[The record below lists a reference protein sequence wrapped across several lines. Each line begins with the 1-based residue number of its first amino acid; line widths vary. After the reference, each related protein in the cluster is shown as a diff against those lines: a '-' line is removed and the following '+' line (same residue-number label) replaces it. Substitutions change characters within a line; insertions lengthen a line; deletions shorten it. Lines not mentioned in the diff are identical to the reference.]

1 MLICTFRFG
10 DGGAE
15 RVLRDCRAGGA
26 GQSVVIRLS
35 NGALPWVAQCT
46 GNL

>member
-1 MLICTFRFG
+1 MLICTFRLG

-15 RVLRDCRAGGA
+15 RVLRVCRAGGA

-35 NGALPWVAQCT
+35 
-46 GNL
+46 